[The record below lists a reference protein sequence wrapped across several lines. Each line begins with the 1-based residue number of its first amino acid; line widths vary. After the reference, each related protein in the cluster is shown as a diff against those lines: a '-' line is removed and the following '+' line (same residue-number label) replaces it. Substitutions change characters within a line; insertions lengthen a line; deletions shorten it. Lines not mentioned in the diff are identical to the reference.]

1 MRLGDLAA
9 ALPARLTGDPERLVS
24 RVAELNAAGPGDLA
38 LCIQRRFLPELRHTR
53 AGAVLIDPRFAADV
67 PDGCAVLAADAPR
80 EALSRSLRLLNVPE
94 PLARPAPGIDPRA
107 AVDPT
112 ASLGS
117 GVRIGP
123 FVFVGPGA
131 RLGDDVSP
139 SAGSF
144 VGAGAEIGARTVLHP
159 RATVL
164 DACVVGADCLIGPGA
179 VVGATGFGLDAAG
192 RLPHVGRV
200 VIEDAVTL
208 GANTCVD
215 RATLGETRIGRGA
228 HLDNLVQVGHNA
240 RVGAGAVLCGQVG
253 LAGGAVVEAGV
264 VLGGQV
270 GVAGG
275 AVVGRG
281 ARVAAQSGVT
291 HSLPAGGE
299 YSGHPAEPNRPRL
312 RRIARLRRLVEP

>member
-1 MRLGDLAA
+1 VRLGDLAA
-9 ALPARLTGDPERLVS
+9 ALPARLSGDPERTVS
-24 RVAELNAAGPGDLA
+24 RVTALTAAGPGDLA
-38 LCIQRRFLPELRHTR
+38 VCIQRRFLPELRQTR
-53 AGAVLIDPRFAADV
+53 ATAVLIDPRFVAAV
-67 PDGCAVLAADAPR
+67 PEGCASLSTSAPR
-80 EALSRSLRLLNVPE
+80 DAFTRSLRLLNVATPF
-94 PLARPAPGIDPRA
+94 ARPGAGIDARA

-112 ASLGS
+112 AILGE
-117 GVRIGP
+117 GVSVGP
-123 FVFVGPGA
+123 FVYIGPGA
-131 RLGDDVSP
+131 RLGDAVAL
-139 SAGSF
+139 SAGCF

-159 RATVL
+159 RAVVM

-192 RLPHVGRV
+192 RLPHLGRV

-215 RATLGETRIGRGA
+215 RATLGETHIGRGA

-253 LAGGAVVEAGV
+253 LAGGAVVEAGA
-264 VLGGQV
+264 VLGGQA

-275 AVVGRG
+275 AIVGQG

-291 HSLPAGGE
+291 QNLAPEAE